1 MCTARQGTAGRK
13 LVAISYT
20 EQPDGSLMGL
30 VDDILITLRPL
41 GGTSYAYEV
50 WIDDEVPAYRG
61 EAVGLEVAKERVQAW
76 LNEVLAEGES

>member
-1 MCTARQGTAGRK
+1 M
-13 LVAISYT
+13 AISYT

-30 VDDILITLRPL
+30 VDDILIMLRPL

-61 EAVGLEVAKERVQAW
+61 EAAGLEAAKFRVQDW
-76 LNEVLAEGES
+76 LGEALSSTDAEG